1 MKLIKDF
8 AAFAVSEGWVTFFV
22 FLMMFTAW
30 ATSGVTKTFMT
41 SGRDYALTLA
51 ALTACWILNFVL
63 IGIAVKLVLD
73 AFSEFRASRDN
84 NPA

>member
-22 FLMMFTAW
+22 LLLMFTAW
-30 ATSGVTKTFMT
+30 ATSGVTKAFIP
-41 SGRDYALTLA
+41 SGRDCTLMFA
-51 ALTACWILNFVL
+51 VMTACWILNVIL
-63 IGIAVKLVLD
+63 IGVAVKLVLD
-73 AFSEFRASRDN
+73 AFSEFRASR